1 MFVEVMQ
8 MEYTNRMKGLR
19 EDCDLTQQEI
29 AQVLNCS
36 QTCYSKYELGQREI
50 PIRLLCLLADF
61 YGVSTDYLL
70 GRTNEK
76 KSKKIKIK
84 TQV

>member
-1 MFVEVMQ
+1 
-8 MEYTNRMKGLR
+8 MEYITRMKGLR
-19 EDCDLTQQEI
+19 EDCDLTQQEV

-76 KSKKIKIK
+76 KFKRTKVKS
-84 TQV
+84 

>member
-1 MFVEVMQ
+1 

-76 KSKKIKIK
+76 KIKKSKTKA
-84 TQV
+84 QV

>member
-1 MFVEVMQ
+1 

-76 KSKKIKIK
+76 NIKKSKTKA
-84 TQV
+84 QV

>member
-1 MFVEVMQ
+1 

>member
-1 MFVEVMQ
+1 MQ

-29 AQVLNCS
+29 AQVINCS

-76 KSKKIKIK
+76 KIKKSKTKA
-84 TQV
+84 QV

>member
-1 MFVEVMQ
+1 MQ

-76 KSKKIKIK
+76 KIKKSKTKA
-84 TQV
+84 QV